1 MGITL
6 SVANIRR
13 SQTFIHPSCPLYPIR
28 INYYDPLRRCSSA
41 RTKYIP
47 HYPSRRL
54 TLDAK
59 LPLKAFLAFWFA
71 IFVWSLWFIFAN
83 GRLYVSW
90 PRLVPLDFAPDLTGF
105 KRDKI
110 AALEKGEGRGHKR
123 ELSVGPPKGPA
134 GIFGALFGRWA
145 PGKGGGEEMELVGIG
160 KDGRAHAE

>member
-1 MGITL
+1 LFFRAHKVYSHYL
-6 SVANIRR
+6 S
-13 SQTFIHPSCPLYPIR
+13 C
-28 INYYDPLRRCSSA
+28 
-41 RTKYIP
+41 
-47 HYPSRRL
+47 RL

-105 KRDKI
+105 KRDKM

-134 GIFGALFGRWA
+134 GILGALFGRWA